1 MNFLENLILKD
12 RSKQKLFAFMEIA
25 KNISTLS
32 YDEKYKVGSIII
44 TNDFRE
50 ICSIGYNGNYKGGPN
65 KRDSI
70 QIGNSGFLHSEENA
84 LFHLSKPYELRNGLI
99 LICTHKPCSMCAKR
113 IVNSGI
119 NNVVYNEFYEDNLK
133 QTDEIFFN
141 AKINCLQI

>member
-50 ICSIGYNGNYKGGPN
+50 ICSIGYNGNYHHFV
-65 KRDSI
+65 DS
-70 QIGNSGFLHSEENA
+70 
-84 LFHLSKPYELRNGLI
+84 FHVYERHFKMLEKLRNDDSYFTVNCPKISGPDEVKFLKNQNYKTMKPSSNFEFTKWLI
-99 LICTHKPCSMCAKR
+99 
-113 IVNSGI
+113 
-119 NNVVYNEFYEDNLK
+119 E
-133 QTDEIFFN
+133 
-141 AKINCLQI
+141 